1 MAPYAGQY
9 RTVNDLIDEALAKLG
24 VKSAG
29 QPTDP
34 EDYNYVFSA
43 YDGIL
48 RKLAGLEIIT
58 LSSYDTSSV
67 PGAWFLDLASIIAG
81 EVCQKFSYT
90 GQDRTDMMNAGL
102 GDGVTVEIGGGAAA
116 KSLKQITRLKPT
128 LEPLKADYFIWAALF
143 IAASGM
149 IS

>member
-9 RTVNDLIDEALAKLG
+9 RTLNDLISEVLAHLG
-24 VKSAG
+24 ILSAG
-29 QPTDP
+29 QPVDP

-58 LSSYDTSSV
+58 LSSYDTNSV

-102 GDGVTVEIGGGAAA
+102 GDGVSVEIGGGAAA
-116 KSLKQITRLKPT
+116 KSLKQMTRLKPT
-128 LEPLKADYFIWAALF
+128 LEPLKVTYF
-143 IAASGM
+143 
-149 IS
+149 

>member
-1 MAPYAGQY
+1 MAPYAGPY
-9 RTVNDLIDEALAKLG
+9 KTVNDLIDLVLAKLG

-34 EDYNYVFSA
+34 EDYNYVFSD
-43 YDGIL
+43 YDAIL

-58 LSSYDTSSV
+58 LSSFDTTSI
-67 PGAWFLDLASIIAG
+67 PGAWFVDLAAIIAG
-81 EVCQKFSYT
+81 EVCVKFSYT

-102 GDGVTVEIGGGAAA
+102 GDGVTVEVGGGAAA

-128 LEPLKADYFIWAALF
+128 LEPLKVTYF
-143 IAASGM
+143 
-149 IS
+149 

>member
-1 MAPYAGQY
+1 MAPYAGPY
-9 RTVNDLIDEALAKLG
+9 KTVNDLIDLVLAKLG

-34 EDYNYVFSA
+34 EDYNYVFSD
-43 YDGIL
+43 YDAIL

-58 LSSYDTSSV
+58 LSSFDTTSI
-67 PGAWFLDLASIIAG
+67 PGAWFVDLAAIIAG
-81 EVCQKFSYT
+81 EVCVKFSYT

-102 GDGVTVEIGGGAAA
+102 GDGVTVEVGGGAAA

-128 LEPLKADYFIWAALF
+128 LEPLKVDYF
-143 IAASGM
+143 
-149 IS
+149 